1 MEEQIKAPAKRGP
14 KPKAVEPV
22 IEEAFVADVE
32 QHEEPV
38 EHVVHHVE
46 EVKVPEKP
54 VVTPIDRNHVWYT
67 VRQGDSLEY
76 IASRFS
82 RTEAEIAK
90 VNNIPL
96 QGRLISGTALK
107 IYLD

>member
-1 MEEQIKAPAKRGP
+1 MEEQIKKPAKRGP
-14 KPKAVEPV
+14 KPKVVEPV
-22 IEEAFVADVE
+22 VEEAVVADVE

-38 EHVVHHVE
+38 EHVVPHVE
-46 EVKVPEKP
+46 KIKTTENPA
-54 VVTPIDRNHVWYT
+54 DRNHVWYT

-76 IASRFS
+76 IASRFC
-82 RTEAEIAK
+82 RTEEEIAR

>member
-1 MEEQIKAPAKRGP
+1 MEEQIKTPAKRGP

-22 IEEAFVADVE
+22 IEEAVVADVE
-32 QHEEPV
+32 QHEAPV
-38 EHVVHHVE
+38 EHVVPRVK
-46 EVKVPEKP
+46 EVKAPEKP
-54 VVTPIDRNHVWYT
+54 VDRKHVWYT

-76 IASRFS
+76 IASRFH
-82 RTEAEIAK
+82 RTEAEIAR

-96 QGRLISGTALK
+96 DGRLISGITLK

>member
-1 MEEQIKAPAKRGP
+1 MEEQIKTPAKRGP

-22 IEEAFVADVE
+22 IEEAVVADVE
-32 QHEEPV
+32 QHEAPV
-38 EHVVHHVE
+38 KHVGPHVE
-46 EVKVPEKP
+46 EVKAPEKP
-54 VVTPIDRNHVWYT
+54 ADRNHVWYT

-76 IASRFS
+76 IASRFH
-82 RTEAEIAK
+82 RTESEIAK

-96 QGRLISGTALK
+96 EGRLISGTSLK